1 MAQHVGLLPEQLQLK
16 ILSLVGE
23 GRSADAGARAE
34 ASGDGVRADD
44 APPAAAP
51 IATTDLGDMGSVM
64 AGLSARLHTH
74 GYTWQ
79 DDFLPRPTIDR
90 MLESARAQTLAP
102 AGMSSSLARWHDP
115 TARGDSTAWLPLHS
129 PPIAELG
136 TALHQLVDR
145 LNADAAAAG
154 APERLQVPA
163 KAMLARYP
171 PGAHYVRHSDVSPAV
186 ARRRVTAIV
195 YLNPEWRDEHAGHL
209 VLHGVSSSGGDVV
222 IAPHGG
228 RLVLFRSHIEHAV
241 AATSRERCAHRTC
254 VSHSAA
260 IDRAT
265 CDCRL
270 TRRALLPQVGPHRVA
285 HNRRASRAA
294 SIITTSRSRGGSE
307 RHAGGLI
314 GRDDA
319 ADDLCVRAELPRPRG
334 AAYDRRHV

>member
-23 GRSADAGARAE
+23 GRSADAGASAE
-34 ASGDGVRADD
+34 AGSADVRADD
-44 APPAAAP
+44 VPPATAP
-51 IATTDLGDMGSVM
+51 SATTDLGDMGSVM

-90 MLESARAQTLAP
+90 MLQSARAQTLAP
-102 AGMSSSLARWHDP
+102 AGMSSSVARWHDP
-115 TARGDSTAWLPLHS
+115 TARGDSTAWLPLDS
-129 PPIAELG
+129 PAISELG

-154 APERLQVPA
+154 ASERLSLPA

-195 YLNPEWRDEHAGHL
+195 YLNPGWRDEHAGHL
-209 VLHGVSSSGGDVV
+209 VLHGVSSSANDVT

-228 RLVLFRSHIEHAV
+228 RVVLFRSHIEHAV
-241 AATSRERCAHRTC
+241 AATSRERCARTGRACCLARERRARSRSAVCLMLAVFGRPSPDTSHLALVALYTC
-254 VSHSAA
+254 VPHSA
-260 IDRAT
+260 
-265 CDCRL
+265 
-270 TRRALLPQVGPHRVA
+270 
-285 HNRRASRAA
+285 
-294 SIITTSRSRGGSE
+294 TS
-307 RHAGGLI
+307 
-314 GRDDA
+314 
-319 ADDLCVRAELPRPRG
+319 P
-334 AAYDRRHV
+334 